1 MTSAVAGRVAFLD
14 ALEAEV
20 ARTSDTDTRLAV
32 AVAREPDAPTGQV
45 PDVLRELGADAV
57 YAVGPGAH
65 AVVLARAGRAEAL
78 GLLAKVEARCGA
90 GGAAVERLE
99 GESALELYVRSLS
112 GGRPRERADHR

>member
-1 MTSAVAGRVAFLD
+1 MTGAVAGRVAFLD

-20 ARTSDTDTRLAV
+20 ARAADADTRLTV
-32 AVAREPDAPTGQV
+32 AVVREPDAPTGQV
-45 PDVLRELGADAV
+45 PDVLRELDAGDI

-65 AVVLARAGRAEAL
+65 AVVLAGAGRAEAL

-90 GGAAVERLE
+90 GGAGVERAE

-112 GGRPRERADHR
+112 GGRPRAGADHR

>member
-20 ARTSDTDTRLAV
+20 ARAADVDARLAV
-32 AVAREPDAPTGQV
+32 AVVREPTEPIGQV
-45 PDVLRELGADAV
+45 PDVLRELGAGAV

-65 AVVLARAGRAEAL
+65 AVVLAGAGRAEAL

-90 GGAAVERLE
+90 GGA
-99 GESALELYVRSLS
+99 G
-112 GGRPRERADHR
+112 ADHRRAT